1 MQRIIKTGSKI
12 CELELRIPIQPREN
26 NALIWQY
33 SNNGSIAGIEGRV
46 DLDKLLKDV
55 NTDGSTGNKGDEEK
69 PDTGGEYDGERKYGD
84 VNGDN
89 RINSL
94 DVVGILNYCVGI
106 DEESYD
112 YKYADF
118 NKDGSVNSMDAVEL
132 LRYIV
137 GING

>member
-1 MQRIIKTGSKI
+1 M
-12 CELELRIPIQPREN
+12 
-26 NALIWQY
+26 
-33 SNNGSIAGIEGRV
+33 
-46 DLDKLLKDV
+46 
-55 NTDGSTGNKGDEEK
+55 
-69 PDTGGEYDGERKYGD
+69 
-84 VNGDN
+84 NGDN

-106 DEESYD
+106 NEESYD